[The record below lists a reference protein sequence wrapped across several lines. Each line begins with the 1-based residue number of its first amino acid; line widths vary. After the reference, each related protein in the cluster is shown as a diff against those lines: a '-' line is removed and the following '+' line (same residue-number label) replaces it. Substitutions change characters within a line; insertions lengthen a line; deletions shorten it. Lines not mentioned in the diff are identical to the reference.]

1 MEEIEVR
8 DMCKGILSEVNMV
21 WNEAN
26 ARIHLVR
33 EKYAIDKLVQEW
45 ETAKDCT
52 KWGAK
57 TATVSKFK
65 EKLDKLFDLCKCK
78 CKIYECA
85 EKSCVGCK
93 YRAHIDCKCRE
104 EDKIPLMELAFMKS
118 QRDKVGDRGS
128 MQIGS
133 KDFIET
139 KKQIRYLERK
149 DYISNQ
155 KRAKTKIGE
164 SSTSSGLD
172 ISDEN
177 EPLDGSDNQDSNLS
191 VDLSSTC
198 DYT

>member
-21 WNEAN
+21 WNKAN

-57 TATVSKFK
+57 TTTVSKFK

-78 CKIYECA
+78 CNIYECA
-85 EKSCVGCK
+85 EKSCVVCK
-93 YRAHIDCKCRE
+93 YCTHVDGKTRK

-118 QRDKVGDRGS
+118 QRDKVGDRGA

-155 KRAKTKIGE
+155 NT
-164 SSTSSGLD
+164 
-172 ISDEN
+172 
-177 EPLDGSDNQDSNLS
+177 NLMGIFFKNL
-191 VDLSSTC
+191 V
-198 DYT
+198 